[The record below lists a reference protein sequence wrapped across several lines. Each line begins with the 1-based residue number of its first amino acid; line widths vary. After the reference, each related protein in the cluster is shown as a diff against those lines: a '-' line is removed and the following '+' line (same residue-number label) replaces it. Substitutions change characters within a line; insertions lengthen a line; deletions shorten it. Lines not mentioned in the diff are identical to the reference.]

1 MKNDEPK
8 LIPLFA
14 LAQRLYVPA
23 KWLRQEA
30 EAGKIPHLKAG
41 SKILFNPCIVEKILL
56 QRASKGG
63 KVRYKMTNIRWK
75 KPNYIV
81 ENMTV
86 KEVAALLDMTV
97 QNVYQVIHRYGKDRI
112 AEAIREKKSTQAL

>member
-14 LAQRLYVPA
+14 MAQRLYVPA

-41 SKILFNPCIVEKILL
+41 NKILFNPHIVEKILL
-56 QRASKGG
+56 QRATKGG
-63 KVRYKMTNIRWK
+63 N
-75 KPNYIV
+75 
-81 ENMTV
+81 
-86 KEVAALLDMTV
+86 D
-97 QNVYQVIHRYGKDRI
+97 DRNH
-112 AEAIREKKSTQAL
+112 

>member
-14 LAQRLYVPA
+14 MAQRLYVPA

-41 SKILFNPCIVEKILL
+41 NKIVFNPYVVEKLL
-56 QRASKGG
+56 IKRATKGG
-63 KVRYKMTNIRWK
+63 N
-75 KPNYIV
+75 
-81 ENMTV
+81 
-86 KEVAALLDMTV
+86 DG
-97 QNVYQVIHRYGKDRI
+97 Q
-112 AEAIREKKSTQAL
+112 